1 MSYRPMVRVGNE
13 WAGNGIRFATWA
25 EAEASARDLYGRW
38 TLCVDHR
45 ADESDDEVNC
55 EWDPVRGNVHLEVM
69 TCESSAAL

>member
-1 MSYRPMVRVGNE
+1 MSYRPMVSTGGAF
-13 WAGNGIRFATWA
+13 AGNALRFATRE

-55 EWDPVRGNVHLEVM
+55 VWDSSRGNVHLEVVN
-69 TCESSAAL
+69 AID